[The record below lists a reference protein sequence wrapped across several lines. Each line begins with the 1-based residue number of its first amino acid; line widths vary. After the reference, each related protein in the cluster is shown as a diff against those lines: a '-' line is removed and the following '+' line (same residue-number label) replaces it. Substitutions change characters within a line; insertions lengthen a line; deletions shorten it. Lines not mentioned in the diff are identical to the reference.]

1 MDVPREVLRR
11 IEVVKDSLLPAYEWY
26 PSDPG
31 SPRWW
36 GGLGSAE
43 EIAISAVLVQLSRWS
58 SALASLEELRRRGLL
73 DLGTLADA
81 DPEEVAGLIRRSG
94 MPREKAKRI
103 VDLARAARGR
113 PGGLCDRDLLLSVRG
128 IGRETADGILL
139 FGCNRLIWPAS
150 RLSVRVL
157 SRVGMEVR
165 GGYEA
170 WRAAVEGSLPRD
182 LYTYK
187 LMHAGLVSVARAN
200 CALGNPKCDGCP
212 LSDICAHSPARRR
225 TS

>member
-1 MDVPREVLRR
+1 MDVPLEVLRR
-11 IEVVKDSLLPAYEWY
+11 IERVKDSLLPTYGWY
-26 PSDPG
+26 PSDPR

-58 SALASLEELRRRGLL
+58 SALASLEELRLHGMLNM
-73 DLGTLADA
+73 DALAAA
-81 DPEEVAGLIRRSG
+81 DPALLAGLIKRSG
-94 MPREKAKRI
+94 MPLEKSRRL
-103 VDLARAARGR
+103 VELARAVRGR

-128 IGRETADGILL
+128 IGKETADSVLL

-157 SRVGMEVR
+157 SRVGMEVA

-182 LYTYK
+182 LYAYK
-187 LMHAGLVSVARAN
+187 LMHAGLVSVARAY
-200 CALGNPKCDGCP
+200 CSLRAPRCDGCP
-212 LSDICAHSPARRR
+212 LSDICARSPARRR